1 MNLIELL
8 QNIQSGQNLAAV
20 AQQLIQDLRGKNTES
35 FEQIFGLI
43 EDRIIY
49 GDDDLREKI
58 IVELLENLKNFS
70 AWEDLDS
77 AVFEPWLGAE
87 SHVAWRWLEKKFRGK
102 SLEQATRQ
110 KDQ

>member
-1 MNLIELL
+1 MNPIEQL
-8 QNIQSGQNLAAV
+8 QNIQTGQNLPAV
-20 AQQLIQDLRGKNTES
+20 AKQLIDDYRKGNTES
-35 FEQIFGLI
+35 FGQIFELI

-49 GDDDLREKI
+49 GDDGLREKM

-87 SHVAWRWLEKKFRGK
+87 SHVAWRWLEKRWQGK
-102 SLEQATRQ
+102 SLEQATR
-110 KDQ
+110 KK